1 MPGGTGCTGWCGNN
15 RALLMVLPDEDL
27 DLVAK
32 ARAGDL
38 DAFEALVTR
47 HQHRLVNFVRLMTSS
62 APDRDAAEDVAQE
75 AFLRAFRALGQFRGQ
90 STFRTWLYQIATNVA
105 RTHSAKRRDRKET
118 QEPEAPYE
126 RDRPSEENVER
137 RVIAHDQLRRALS
150 ELPDDWREAVVLRD
164 IEGLEYKEIAELLKI
179 PIGTVESRIF
189 RGRQRL
195 KAALT
200 GPKP

>member
-1 MPGGTGCTGWCGNN
+1 
-15 RALLMVLPDEDL
+15 MVLPDDDL

-38 DAFEALVTR
+38 DAFGTLVTR
-47 HQHRLVNFVRLMTSS
+47 HQHRLVRFVRVMMSS

-75 AFLRAFRALGQFRGQ
+75 AFLRAYRALGQFRGQ

-118 QEPEAPYE
+118 QEPETQYE
-126 RDRPSEENVER
+126 RDRPSGENIER
-137 RVIAHDQLRRALS
+137 RVIAHDQLRQALQ

-195 KAALT
+195 KAALLDT
-200 GPKP
+200 TND